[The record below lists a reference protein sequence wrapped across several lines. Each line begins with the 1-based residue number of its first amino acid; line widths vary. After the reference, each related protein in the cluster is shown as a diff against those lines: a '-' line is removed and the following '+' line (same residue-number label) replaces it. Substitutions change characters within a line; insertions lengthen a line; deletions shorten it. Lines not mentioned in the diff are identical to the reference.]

1 MFPCDSPN
9 NLTGENQVVSSMS
22 TSDIPQSHLKLTFPS
37 LCMQLQ
43 KMPKEL
49 TKSRQVILELQH
61 KERERERE
69 LLKQLNN
76 GTYSKVSWPF
86 LLKIKR
92 EIFLEVISYG
102 KLQLFKEIFYCLKR
116 NCSFIFKRIRYYD
129 FINESNKRKMWKAI
143 DECLIKCIKIEIQKH
158 TGKLKSWQFWHIK
171 FLLLIIFN
179 D

>member
-1 MFPCDSPN
+1 MN
-9 NLTGENQVVSSMS
+9 YS
-22 TSDIPQSHLKLTFPS
+22 TK
-37 LCMQLQ
+37 
-43 KMPKEL
+43 
-49 TKSRQVILELQH
+49 
-61 KERERERE
+61 RERDRETE

-158 TGKLKSWQFWHIK
+158 TGRQTARWPLLTNLFYPHPEWLNSEMRNADSNRSIVKHGFK
-171 FLLLIIFN
+171 F
-179 D
+179 